1 MMMYYETTSDKTIP
15 KSNNGYHTMSANFTK
30 SLATNNY
37 QVSKI
42 DSTNGLL
49 SFIELVANRLSIF

>member
-1 MMMYYETTSDKTIP
+1 
-15 KSNNGYHTMSANFTK
+15 MSANFTK

-49 SFIELVANRLSIF
+49 SFIELVANRLSIFYYVRLFIFFFP